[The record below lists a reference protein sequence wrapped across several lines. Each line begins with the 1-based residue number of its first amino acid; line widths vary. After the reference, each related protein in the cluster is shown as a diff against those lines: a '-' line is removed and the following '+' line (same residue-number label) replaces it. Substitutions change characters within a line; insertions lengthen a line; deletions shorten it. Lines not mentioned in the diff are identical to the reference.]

1 MVSPPDRNILQ
12 SLRLRG
18 CRERLYLCLMRH
30 IVKWLAPRVAV
41 SLCLIGTAGLAQ
53 AQEAPSTI
61 RLQSEDLARGTNGPQ
76 LNFYFL
82 PPGVE
87 GEKYQSAGFFGQKL
101 RPYLAG
107 NEEALDNLN
116 RYRRQKTLFLINR
129 LVAVGAI
136 GLYGQQVLSK
146 TGEEQYF
153 NSTQQVALGVFGT
166 SLLATVFINRNTNR
180 HMQRAVSAYNAAD
193 VHGALWP
200 RLRPSSIGLGQA
212 ATGQPV
218 VALRWSLR

>member
-1 MVSPPDRNILQ
+1 M
-12 SLRLRG
+12 
-18 CRERLYLCLMRH
+18 
-30 IVKWLAPRVAV
+30 
-41 SLCLIGTAGLAQ
+41 AGAAR

-61 RLQSEDLARGTNGPQ
+61 RLQAEDLQRRNNGPQ

-107 NEEALDNLN
+107 NEEALNNLN
-116 RYRRQKTLFLINR
+116 RYRRQKTLFLIDR
-129 LVAVGAI
+129 LVAVGAV
-136 GLYGQQVLSK
+136 GLYGQQVLS
-146 TGEEQYF
+146 GPGDQQYF
-153 NSTQQVALGVFGT
+153 NNTQKVAIGVFAT
-166 SLLATVFINRNTNR
+166 SVLATVFINRNTNQ

-193 VHGALWP
+193 VRGALWP
-200 RLRPSSIGLGQA
+200 RLRPSAIGLGQA
-212 ATGQPV
+212 ATGQPL